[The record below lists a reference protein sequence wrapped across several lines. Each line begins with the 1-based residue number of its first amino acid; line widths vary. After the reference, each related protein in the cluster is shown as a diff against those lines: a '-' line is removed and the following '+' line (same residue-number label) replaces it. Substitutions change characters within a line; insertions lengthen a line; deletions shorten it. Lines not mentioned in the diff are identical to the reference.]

1 MQSHMSDRLSCPRPK
16 NTSSIK
22 EMSLQY
28 TNKQLILIKDYDLLP
43 DGVVT
48 ESTNRFILT
57 RQILEPL
64 LTNGKKTNL
73 QLTFLFTGGN

>member
-48 ESTNRFILT
+48 ESTNRFTLT

-64 LTNGKKTNL
+64 LTNGKKTNF